1 MVQLLAQIENYQH
14 NLTVQP
20 EKFRSRAESV
30 LGRGWES
37 GFPQN
42 IPASMIQ
49 RGIFITF
56 RRENFV
62 ATDGTRQ
69 RASTAD
75 RDHIPPPLFRVYH
88 NDDGYSFSPKSVP
101 SLMQRVASDEG
112 NFPILFIFE
121 WATSIS
127 WQESS
132 FIDQFWT
139 LNKIYSSESNIP
151 PSDMLIP
158 ANCSN

>member
-20 EKFRSRAESV
+20 EKFRSRAGSV

-62 ATDGTRQ
+62 AIDGTRQ

-88 NDDGYSFSPKSVP
+88 NDDGSSFSPKSVP
-101 SLMQRVASDEG
+101 SLMQGRKWWREFS
-112 NFPILFIFE
+112 NFVHIWVSYLDILARILF
-121 WATSIS
+121 
-127 WQESS
+127 
-132 FIDQFWT
+132 
-139 LNKIYSSESNIP
+139 
-151 PSDMLIP
+151 
-158 ANCSN
+158 

>member
-1 MVQLLAQIENYQH
+1 MSKKVQLLAQIENYQH

-101 SLMQRVASDEG
+101 SLMQGRKWWREFS
-112 NFPILFIFE
+112 NFVHIWVGYLDILARIFFYRPVLNIKQDLLE
-121 WATSIS
+121 W
-127 WQESS
+127 
-132 FIDQFWT
+132 F
-139 LNKIYSSESNIP
+139 
-151 PSDMLIP
+151 
-158 ANCSN
+158 

>member
-101 SLMQRVASDEG
+101 SLMQGRKWWREFS
-112 NFPILFIFE
+112 NFVHIWVSYLDILARIFFYRPVLNIKQDLLE
-121 WATSIS
+121 WI
-127 WQESS
+127 
-132 FIDQFWT
+132 
-139 LNKIYSSESNIP
+139 
-151 PSDMLIP
+151 
-158 ANCSN
+158 